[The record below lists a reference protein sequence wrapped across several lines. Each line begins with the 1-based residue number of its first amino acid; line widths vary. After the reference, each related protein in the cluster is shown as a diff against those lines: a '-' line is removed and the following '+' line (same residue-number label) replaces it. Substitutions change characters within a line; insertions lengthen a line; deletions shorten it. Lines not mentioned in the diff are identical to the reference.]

1 MSWRERPFIEAS
13 GVVSEDM
20 SLRDIRSILRWDIL
34 RLKAVDIYLVA
45 LLEEVLVLRKVA
57 GMALA

>member
-1 MSWRERPFIEAS
+1 
-13 GVVSEDM
+13 M

-45 LLEEVLVLRKVA
+45 LLEEVLVLRKVT